1 MIIIDTIEE
10 LRAELRHC
18 LFTPEERLV
27 LDAEL
32 AKLIGQRDEAL
43 ASEEGA

>member
-1 MIIIDTIEE
+1 MTIIDTIEE

-18 LFTPEERLV
+18 LFTPDERRV
-27 LDAEL
+27 LEAEL
-32 AKLIGQRDEAL
+32 AKFIRLRDEAL

>member
-1 MIIIDTIEE
+1 MTKIDTIEE

-18 LFTPEERLV
+18 LFTPEDRQAFE
-27 LDAEL
+27 DEL
-32 AKLIGQRDEAL
+32 AKLIEQLDEAL